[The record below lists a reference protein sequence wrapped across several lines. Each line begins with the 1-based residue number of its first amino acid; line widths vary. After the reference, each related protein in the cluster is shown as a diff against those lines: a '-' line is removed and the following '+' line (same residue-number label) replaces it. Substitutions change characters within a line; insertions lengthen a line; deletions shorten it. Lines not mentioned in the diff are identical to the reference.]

1 MEHKKNP
8 ISDGSQ
14 SSVKSTTPIEVKKID
29 KKIIFDIKEKS
40 KVAVD
45 KEKCDLQEAE
55 GIIIYL
61 DIFFMFIDPRM
72 FVESESRNVK
82 KKKKIDFI
90 MSYIIIRQK

>member
-14 SSVKSTTPIEVKKID
+14 SSVKSTTPIEV